1 MTVIHSVSIHSRSTM
16 KTVTKILTTLTLSL
30 SLVGIAN
37 ASTLVAK
44 NKSISTELCMAAA
57 SGSRISM
64 NKAIRESRL
73 SNSYVVYNIKCNEQ
87 NITDFVTK
95 YGKSPKQMNAL
106 LNRGRT
112 KGHVSINDIASL

>member
-1 MTVIHSVSIHSRSTM
+1 M

-44 NKSISTELCMAAA
+44 NNSISTELCMTAA
-57 SGSRISM
+57 SGSKNAM
-64 NKAIRESRL
+64 HKAIKESRL

-95 YGKSPKQMNAL
+95 HGKYPNKVNAL
-106 LNRGRT
+106 LNRGRN
-112 KGHVSINDIASL
+112 KGQVSINDIASL

>member
-1 MTVIHSVSIHSRSTM
+1 M

-44 NKSISTELCMAAA
+44 NNSISTELCMTAA
-57 SGSRISM
+57 SGSKNAM
-64 NKAIRESRL
+64 HKAIKESRL

-95 YGKSPKQMNAL
+95 YGKSPNKMNAL
-106 LNRGRT
+106 LNRGRN
-112 KGHVSINDIASL
+112 KGNVSINDIASL